1 MNNITSII
9 NNINEEKSLQ
19 QCNIPVT
26 LSPAK
31 RGDTCPY
38 RGRVLWCQLILLPL
52 WQAPASADINGQ
64 ILCLPPSLSCTGVA
78 GYPPCL
84 SHFIPDCLP
93 TCLPDNG
100 PLTVTIGFDICLPA
114 WEAEGI
120 EEGRQG

>member
-1 MNNITSII
+1 MQHSCDALPPRSGARPAPI
-9 NNINEEKSLQ
+9 EGEFCGVSLSYSLLGRHRLRL
-19 QCNIPVT
+19 T
-26 LSPAK
+26 LIGK
-31 RGDTCPY
+31 FC
-38 RGRVLWCQLILLPL
+38 V
-52 WQAPASADINGQ
+52 
-64 ILCLPPSLSCTGVA
+64 CLPHSSLSCTGVA

-114 WEAEGI
+114 WEAEGM